1 MHGSLLCLSCCRSS
15 ESACYCFAR
24 ALFILCLD
32 NLEFNKKVI
41 KYHQEF
47 KDDDDDVNTYN
58 NYNDKYNTLDEAKDF
73 VTNYYES
80 KFTKFNI
87 Y

>member
-47 KDDDDDVNTYN
+47 KDDDVNTYN